1 MRRWKPEI
9 GCKDNALT
17 SPNVEFRGR
26 PTTLRADRWDSSDEG
41 MKFRSWARLKH
52 CSITYVCTKSLILHI
67 LSALVCKVQSAE
79 IIAPRAKRPALTS
92 TALEH
97 SLWLNWATLATLS
110 PQRYKNMS
118 RNASDYVRVC
128 QRCSHTARMKVSWSN
143 IKLCDV
149 FPCVPALSLE
159 ADREVRGHCFT
170 GSHVDG
176 PTSMMVVISLPPHMH
191 GHKRVHSMLPD
202 WRYTYIHTHLRANVK
217 FSNSQLPPAPLCRGA
232 AVGSFPCRSKLW
244 EERKSTRMKT
254 AVSLWENTPHCKA
267 LLPPP
272 PPPLLLLLHCHG
284 NGGESMC
291 WSQSLKVTQ
300 YLHVLIISAPYEK
313 NITSLV
319 SMMKIRI
326 RSLQSVHC
334 FSNEQREPAIK
345 VKTRKWTARILVS
358 LAKMQVDEAWFQ
370 PVTGVYYFW
379 LGLFKRDKIG
389 QNYWCVSSLESK
401 ELGGEERGWEFKEG
415 WK

>member
-1 MRRWKPEI
+1 
-9 GCKDNALT
+9 
-17 SPNVEFRGR
+17 
-26 PTTLRADRWDSSDEG
+26 
-41 MKFRSWARLKH
+41 
-52 CSITYVCTKSLILHI
+52 
-67 LSALVCKVQSAE
+67 
-79 IIAPRAKRPALTS
+79 
-92 TALEH
+92 
-97 SLWLNWATLATLS
+97 
-110 PQRYKNMS
+110 
-118 RNASDYVRVC
+118 
-128 QRCSHTARMKVSWSN
+128 MKVSWSN
-143 IKLCDV
+143 IKLCDT
-149 FPCVPALSLE
+149 FPCVLALSLE
-159 ADREVRGHCFT
+159 ADRQVRGHCFT

-191 GHKRVHSMLPD
+191 GHKRLHSMLPG
-202 WRYTYIHTHLRANVK
+202 WLYTYIHTL
-217 FSNSQLPPAPLCRGA
+217 SSLCRGA
-232 AVGSFPCRSKLW
+232 AVRSFPCRSKLLQ
-244 EERKSTRMKT
+244 ERKSTGMKT
-254 AVSLWENTPHCKA
+254 AVSLRENTPHCKA

-272 PPPLLLLLHCHG
+272 LLLLLLHCHD
-284 NGGESMC
+284 NGEESMC

-300 YLHVLIISAPYEK
+300 YLHVLIISTPYEK

-334 FSNEQREPAIK
+334 FSNEHGEPAIK

-379 LGLFKRDKIG
+379 LGLFKREKIG

>member
-1 MRRWKPEI
+1 
-9 GCKDNALT
+9 
-17 SPNVEFRGR
+17 
-26 PTTLRADRWDSSDEG
+26 
-41 MKFRSWARLKH
+41 
-52 CSITYVCTKSLILHI
+52 
-67 LSALVCKVQSAE
+67 
-79 IIAPRAKRPALTS
+79 
-92 TALEH
+92 
-97 SLWLNWATLATLS
+97 
-110 PQRYKNMS
+110 MS

-143 IKLCDV
+143 IKLCDT
-149 FPCVPALSLE
+149 FPCVLVLSLE
-159 ADREVRGHCFT
+159 ADRQVRGHCFT

-191 GHKRVHSMLPD
+191 GHKPVLSMLPH
-202 WRYTYIHTHLRANVK
+202 WLYTYIHTHLRANVK
-217 FSNSQLPPAPLCRGA
+217 FSNSQLSSPPFSSLCRGA

-244 EERKSTRMKT
+244 EERKSTGMKT
-254 AVSLWENTPHCKA
+254 AVSLWENTPHYKA

-272 PPPLLLLLHCHG
+272 PLLLLLLLHCHG

-334 FSNEQREPAIK
+334 SNEHGEPAIK
-345 VKTRKWTARILVS
+345 VKTRKWTTRILVS

-370 PVTGVYYFW
+370 PVTGLYYFW

-389 QNYWCVSSLESK
+389 QNYWCVSLWNRKSWEEKKEVESLKKDGNSQGNTFSK
-401 ELGGEERGWEFKEG
+401 AVTGSSFTIALWRWFFSPRCLCQRWSSRWATGSAMGTVEAGPGEHPGILCFPPDPSLDTHKA
-415 WK
+415 